1 MTNLRI
7 GLPRICGPLVLVLGA
22 VVVNPIYASLVM
34 SGIATGQ
41 GAGIGS
47 ANVILTVQQ
56 NPTEQG
62 CVGWNGSADVIGSA
76 ACPGGLSPAITGG
89 NEKTGNSQTQTR
101 SVLLTGV
108 QSGQNLV
115 VILNV
120 GEAAG
125 NLFTIENLSLTIYS
139 PTGTVFY
146 NSGNLLGAG
155 FPPGGGV
162 TENSSLQGPG
172 ALGFGFLL
180 DAAQAAAISPFIC
193 TNALINGC
201 GGIANL
207 ANANNR
213 IGLAALLTNTTGSN
227 ETFSVADTSNVAITP
242 TATPEPVTR
251 LTVCAGLVILGMIRR
266 TERGCPADAERDRDC
281 PRL

>member
-1 MTNLRI
+1 MATRF
-7 GLPRICGPLVLVLGA
+7 R
-22 VVVNPIYASLVM
+22 
-34 SGIATGQ
+34 SGCTR
-41 GAGIGS
+41 S
-47 ANVILTVQQ
+47 
-56 NPTEQG
+56 
-62 CVGWNGSADVIGSA
+62 S
-76 ACPGGLSPAITGG
+76 LSPFNGMASFRASPPDAGMRHAWPSWLRGRIDGINDYGSGG
-89 NEKTGNSQTQTR
+89 NEKTGSSRTQTR

-108 QSGQNLV
+108 QSGQSLV

-120 GEAAG
+120 GEVAG

-139 PTGTVFY
+139 PTGAVFY

-155 FPPGGGV
+155 VPPGGGV
-162 TENSSLQGPG
+162 TENSSLQVPG

-193 TNALINGC
+193 TNALIIGC
-201 GGIANL
+201 SGIANP

-227 ETFSVADTSNVAITP
+227 ETFAVADISNVAITP
-242 TATPEPVTR
+242 TAATPEPVTR

-266 TERGCPADAERDRDC
+266 LRR
-281 PRL
+281 